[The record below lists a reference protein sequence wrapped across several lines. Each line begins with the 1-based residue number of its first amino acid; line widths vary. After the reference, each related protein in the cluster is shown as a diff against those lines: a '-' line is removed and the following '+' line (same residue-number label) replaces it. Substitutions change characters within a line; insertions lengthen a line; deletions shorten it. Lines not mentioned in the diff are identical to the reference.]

1 MISATKLAQH
11 AIKRQFCAFLSTTQG
26 ELFRARV
33 LTGPSRANFFAHR
46 AQRRGEIE
54 TNDTSATADA
64 GQHET
69 AIAFARPSTTTV
81 ETDNT
86 SATEK
91 HAKNT
96 HFAPAKA
103 MAVSTPPT
111 YERA

>member
-1 MISATKLAQH
+1 M
-11 AIKRQFCAFLSTTQG
+11 RDTT
-26 ELFRARV
+26 
-33 LTGPSRANFFAHR
+33 
-46 AQRRGEIE
+46 QRRGEIE